1 MFETLIEVANTP
13 WVRALAAAVLLLIAF
28 IALRVLLWTS
38 KAIHQFN
45 RAKKYHPELLV
56 PDQPVMW
63 LRVYPDGSGQFI
75 TRMQMS
81 AHQLG
86 QIMHC

>member
-1 MFETLIEVANTP
+1 MFETLIEVANSP
-13 WVRALAAAVLLLIAF
+13 WVRALAAAILLLIAF

-56 PDQPVMW
+56 PDQPVML

-75 TRMQMS
+75 ARMQRS
-81 AHQLG
+81 WYRVD
-86 QIMHC
+86 QIMRC